1 MIMDMQQ
8 RLYPVGRQDFAE
20 IRTTGN
26 FLYIDK
32 TEYVYRMTHSDA
44 KFIFLS
50 RPRRFGKSLLVSTLK
65 YYFQGRKE
73 LFQGLAIDSLEK
85 EWTVYPVLH
94 FDMSMAKHMEKEQLE
109 SMLNLQLLNYENI
122 YGKVEA
128 ETGLNDRLSG
138 IIQRAYKQTGLPVVI
153 LIDEYDAPLLDV
165 VHEEKTLPVLRN
177 VMRNFYSP
185 LKACDQYLRF
195 VFMTGIT
202 KFSQLSIF
210 SELNNIRNISM
221 DTAYATICGVSEDEM
236 LSQMSG
242 DIDMLAEKM
251 EIDRG
256 QLIEKLKSY
265 YDGYHFTWPSPDIY
279 NPFSIVCAFA
289 DKKIGAYWFGSGTP
303 TYLIE
308 MLRKYHVA
316 PSRIGGGTAMAADFD
331 APTERMTGITPLL
344 YQSGY
349 ITIKGYDRDADI
361 FTLDIPNK
369 EVRIGLMRSL
379 LPYYVSVER
388 ITEASTTIAHIYLA
402 LRNEDLDSALRLLQ
416 TFLGTIPY
424 TDNTDYEGHWQQML
438 YIIFSLLGYYVD
450 VEVRT
455 PKGRV
460 DMVLRTATRL
470 YLVEL
475 KLDSSADTA
484 MQQIDLRQYPERF
497 ALCGLPIIKAAISF
511 DRESHNI
518 PPSASTANP
527 TTSPTGESP
536 NKQQYQSNTNPRHEK

>member
-1 MIMDMQQ
+1 MTMDTQQ

-20 IRTTGN
+20 IRTEGN
-26 FLYIDK
+26 FMYIDK

-73 LFQGLAIDSLEK
+73 LFQGLAIEALEK
-85 EWTVYPVLH
+85 EWTEYPVLH

-109 SMLNLQLLNYENI
+109 SMLNLQLLGYENI

-128 ETGLNDRLSG
+128 ETGVNDRLAG
-138 IIQRAYKQTGLPVVI
+138 IIQRAFIKTGQRVVI

-185 LKACDQYLRF
+185 LKACDPYLRF

-210 SELNNIRNISM
+210 SELNNLENISM
-221 DTAYATICGVSEDEM
+221 LEQYAAVCGISEEEM
-236 LSQMSG
+236 LTQMSP
-242 DIDMLAEKM
+242 DIDRLAQRLELSR
-251 EIDRG
+251 EETLD
-256 QLIEKLKSY
+256 KLKSK

-279 NPFSIVCAFA
+279 NPFSLLRAFA
-289 DKKIGAYWFGSGTP
+289 NAKLDSYWFGSGTP

-308 MLRKYHVA
+308 MMRKFHVT
-316 PSRIGGGTAMAADFD
+316 PSRIGGSSAPASAFD
-331 APTERMTGITPLL
+331 APTERMTEITPLL

-349 ITIKGYDRDADI
+349 ITIKTYDRTIDLY
-361 FTLDIPNK
+361 TLDIPNN

-379 LPYYVSVER
+379 LPYYVTPPCT
-388 ITEASTTIAHIYLA
+388 TEASTTVARIYGAIL
-402 LRNEDLDSALRLLQ
+402 NEDIDGALRLLQ
-416 TFLGTIPY
+416 TFLGTVPY
-424 TDNTDYEGHWQQML
+424 TDNTGYEGHWQQML

-455 PKGRV
+455 PHGRV
-460 DMVLRTATRL
+460 DMVMRTATRL

-475 KLDSSADTA
+475 KLDADAEAA
-484 MQQIDLRQYPERF
+484 MQQIDLKQYPERF
-497 ALCGLPIIKAAISF
+497 ALCGLPVVKVAIDF
-511 DRESHNI
+511 DRETHNI
-518 PPSASTANP
+518 SGWKIS
-527 TTSPTGESP
+527 
-536 NKQQYQSNTNPRHEK
+536 Q